1 MENLNLNEKNTI
13 YNFINNY
20 GHQKA
25 FEEFQIKVFR
35 RHLAAYR
42 IQQEWYK
49 VKYNPY
55 HPIGKKFIIKNYD
68 KCFTNVN
75 Q

>member
-1 MENLNLNEKNTI
+1 MENLNLYEKNKI
-13 YNFINNY
+13 CNFINHY
-20 GHQKA
+20 GHQMA
-25 FEEFQIKVFR
+25 LEEYQIKVFR

-49 VKYNPY
+49 VKYDPN
-55 HPIGKKFIIKNYD
+55 HPIGKKIIENNYD
-68 KCFTNVN
+68 KCITNVN